1 MSVIIT
7 TTDPITGEHLHH
19 LTDKPFVIE
28 GQGRMA
34 VKVYFESEET
44 RLSYIHIYHDK
55 NKAATEH
62 SH

>member
-1 MSVIIT
+1 VIIT

-44 RLSYIHIYHDK
+44 RLSYLHRYRDN

-62 SH
+62 SY